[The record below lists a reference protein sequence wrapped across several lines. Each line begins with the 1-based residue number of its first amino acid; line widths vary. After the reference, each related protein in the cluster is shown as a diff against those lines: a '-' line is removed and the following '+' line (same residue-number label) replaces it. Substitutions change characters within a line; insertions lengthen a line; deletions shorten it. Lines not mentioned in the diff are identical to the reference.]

1 MKFWTWLAQLQKQK
15 GTPILTGEQQKRL
28 VEEAGFIDIEVIEK
42 RIDFG
47 SWSEGLIPFPLTCS
61 TKTYRKIPTRQR
73 REGSHDLPS
82 RRLYLTSSI
91 CGPTLCP
98 TRTTVGRSATTSLL
112 NFSMGNAEL
121 PLKCNFEDLS
131 VLILDIK

>member
-1 MKFWTWLAQLQKQK
+1 LKFWTWLAQLQKQK

-61 TKTYRKIPTRQR
+61 TDQNLPKDPDSAEAGRVARFAIATIVPYLVDLWTDVMPDKDDR
-73 REGSHDLPS
+73 R
-82 RRLYLTSSI
+82 
-91 CGPTLCP
+91 
-98 TRTTVGRSATTSLL
+98 A
-112 NFSMGNAEL
+112 FSDNVVAEL
-121 PLKCNFEDLS
+121 FNGECRAS
-131 VLILDIK
+131 IKV